1 MAFVYVSNAV
11 SGDIIML
18 HMAGNGELSLQS
30 PCQLAGSL
38 APMAISPGKKM
49 LYVAQRGDLN
59 AIVSLAIHS
68 LTGELTQLAV
78 TPLSAKMSYLARDH
92 SGAYLLAAS
101 YHSHHISVLSLG
113 VDGLPFGKEHLY
125 ETPKHPHSV
134 LMSPDNSHALIACLG
149 ADVILVYGF
158 DAATGLLT
166 PRPSSLWTARA
177 GSGPRHMRFSTC
189 GRFVYL
195 LNELDATLDVLVWHA
210 ETAQLQ
216 HLQTMST
223 LPPGFDAKPWAADIH
238 LTPDGRCLI
247 SSERSSSSLA
257 VFHVDTDTGL
267 LTLAG
272 HTSTEAQP
280 RGFAIHDNGQHVL
293 VAGQQSHHV
302 SCYRLDTS
310 SGTLVFQQRVPTGKE
325 PNWIEIVV

>member
-134 LMSPDNSHALIACLG
+134 LMSQCSHTHHRRKLMQRRWVRIISFQLRAKASI
-149 ADVILVYGF
+149 
-158 DAATGLLT
+158 T
-166 PRPSSLWTARA
+166 STA
-177 GSGPRHMRFSTC
+177 
-189 GRFVYL
+189 
-195 LNELDATLDVLVWHA
+195 
-210 ETAQLQ
+210 
-216 HLQTMST
+216 ST
-223 LPPGFDAKPWAADIH
+223 LI
-238 LTPDGRCLI
+238 
-247 SSERSSSSLA
+247 
-257 VFHVDTDTGL
+257 
-267 LTLAG
+267 
-272 HTSTEAQP
+272 
-280 RGFAIHDNGQHVL
+280 
-293 VAGQQSHHV
+293 
-302 SCYRLDTS
+302 
-310 SGTLVFQQRVPTGKE
+310 
-325 PNWIEIVV
+325 

>member
-1 MAFVYVSNAV
+1 
-11 SGDIIML
+11 
-18 HMAGNGELSLQS
+18 
-30 PCQLAGSL
+30 
-38 APMAISPGKKM
+38 
-49 LYVAQRGDLN
+49 
-59 AIVSLAIHS
+59 
-68 LTGELTQLAV
+68 
-78 TPLSAKMSYLARDH
+78 
-92 SGAYLLAAS
+92 
-101 YHSHHISVLSLG
+101 
-113 VDGLPFGKEHLY
+113 
-125 ETPKHPHSV
+125 
-134 LMSPDNSHALIACLG
+134 
-149 ADVILVYGF
+149 
-158 DAATGLLT
+158 LLT
-166 PRPSSLWTARA
+166 PRPSSPWTARA

-195 LNELDATLDVLVWHA
+195 LNELDATLDVVVWHA

-247 SSERSSSSLA
+247 SSERSSSTLA